1 MRSIKSN
8 KYILLVLL
16 GLLIL
21 ITGCSKKYI
30 ADGPSM
36 APTINEGDTMIV
48 DTGNDLNIDVDDL
61 IILKIDDK
69 KFVKRVVAV
78 EGDTI
83 KSDENAIIIN
93 DKRYETFMLGDMNYP
108 MELTK
113 DEFYVL
119 GDNIDNSI
127 DSRMFGVIK
136 RTEIVGKI
144 KSIKHKH

>member
-1 MRSIKSN
+1 
-8 KYILLVLL
+8 
-16 GLLIL
+16 
-21 ITGCSKKYI
+21 
-30 ADGPSM
+30 M